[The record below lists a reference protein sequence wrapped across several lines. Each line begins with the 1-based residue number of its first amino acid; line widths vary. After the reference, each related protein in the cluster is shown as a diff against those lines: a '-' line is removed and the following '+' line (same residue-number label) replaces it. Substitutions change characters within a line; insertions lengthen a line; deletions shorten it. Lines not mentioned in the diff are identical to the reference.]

1 MKSCAEELRRN
12 SDLRVGGVLKTLRP
26 DLYAGYKNGKVV
38 YLWDVNKAEKE
49 YEIERK
55 EQEFMRKMREQK
67 TRGIHK
73 KRGV

>member
-1 MKSCAEELRRN
+1 M
-12 SDLRVGGVLKTLRP
+12 GGVLKTLRP

-55 EQEFMRKMREQK
+55 EKEFMRRRKEVQK

-73 KRGV
+73 TRGV

>member
-1 MKSCAEELRRN
+1 
-12 SDLRVGGVLKTLRP
+12 
-26 DLYAGYKNGKVV
+26 V

-55 EQEFMRKMREQK
+55 EKEFMLRRKEVQK

-73 KRGV
+73 TRGV